1 MKNLSLSYLKN
12 LKFSSTILLFILVAF
27 SACKKEEEIDTTL
40 SNIRVINA
48 APTLATYYPFI
59 NSGLI
64 SSAALPYGGSTA
76 YNANISG
83 ANTIKFTAEN
93 NTESLL
99 TKTVNLNANNY
110 YSFYLI
116 NKPGA
121 LDGLV
126 IADDL
131 SLPAAD
137 KAYIR
142 YINLSPDAPAL
153 DLTKTGESTALIAN
167 KTYKTASAFI
177 AIAPGTY
184 TLDAKE
190 TATGTIKA
198 TSSTVTLTAGYH
210 YDIICGGLVS
220 PANDT
225 ERAINLVAVMLK

>member
-116 NKPGA
+116 
-121 LDGLV
+121 
-126 IADDL
+126 I
-131 SLPAAD
+131 
-137 KAYIR
+137 
-142 YINLSPDAPAL
+142 
-153 DLTKTGESTALIAN
+153 
-167 KTYKTASAFI
+167 
-177 AIAPGTY
+177 
-184 TLDAKE
+184 
-190 TATGTIKA
+190 
-198 TSSTVTLTAGYH
+198 TLTAGYH